1 MIEEQDLFECV
12 KCGHRNKK
20 GDMACARC
28 TWPFTHEEWK
38 TTTLRPRRI
47 TLDTGCINAKG
58 RNPDLNVLEDW
69 AQTGQIEFQRT
80 DAMLKELRG
89 KYRVQKASSL
99 PAQPKLFTLDVSVL
113 GGPDV
118 LAGPDMNAELRRVLF
133 PTANPLTE
141 NQKRDVEHLFHHVR
155 TGGDLFVTLNT
166 NDFIAHGRQDIL
178 CLVGIWVVTPP
189 QAVGLL
195 KDAHGWQ

>member
-12 KCGHRNKK
+12 KCGHRNKN

-28 TWPFTHEEWK
+28 TWPFTHEAWK

-133 PTANPLTE
+133 PTAIRLPRTKNGTSNIFFITCAPVVTSLSPLTPMISL
-141 NQKRDVEHLFHHVR
+141 RTDVRIYSASL
-155 TGGDLFVTLNT
+155 
-166 NDFIAHGRQDIL
+166 AS
-178 CLVGIWVVTPP
+178 
-189 QAVGLL
+189 
-195 KDAHGWQ
+195 GW

>member
-28 TWPFTHEEWK
+28 TWPFTHEAWK

-118 LAGPDMNAELRRVLF
+118 LAGPDMNAELRRVLS

-178 CLVGIWVVTPP
+178 CLVGIWVGPRRRS
-189 QAVGLL
+189 
-195 KDAHGWQ
+195 DC

>member
-69 AQTGQIEFQRT
+69 AQTGQIEFQHT

-89 KYRVQKASSL
+89 EYRVQKASSL